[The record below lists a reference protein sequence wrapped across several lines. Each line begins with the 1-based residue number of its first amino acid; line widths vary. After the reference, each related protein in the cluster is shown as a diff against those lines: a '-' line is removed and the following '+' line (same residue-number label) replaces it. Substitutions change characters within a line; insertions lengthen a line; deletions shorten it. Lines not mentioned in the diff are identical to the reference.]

1 MRLPFRVALLVGAG
15 WATMGAAHA
24 QTRILDAGP
33 HGPPMVMQA
42 PTTYPDI
49 EYRIRDTRDDGYL
62 SAKEAQ
68 KKLDKVHE
76 LRIQEA
82 TWRADQDG
90 ALRLNQIRRLTK
102 AYAAVEVGVCDIDEE
117 PVNNRCN

>member
-1 MRLPFRVALLVGAG
+1 MRLPFGVALLICTGLA
-15 WATMGAAHA
+15 ATSAAKA
-24 QTRILDAGP
+24 QMRIVDAGP
-33 HGPPMVMQA
+33 HGPPLVIQA
-42 PTTYPDI
+42 PATYPDI
-49 EYRIRDTRDDGYL
+49 EFRIRDTRDDGYL

-68 KKLDKVHE
+68 KKLDKVRE

-90 ALRLNQIRRLTK
+90 ALRLNQVRRLTN

-117 PVNNRCN
+117 PVNNHCN